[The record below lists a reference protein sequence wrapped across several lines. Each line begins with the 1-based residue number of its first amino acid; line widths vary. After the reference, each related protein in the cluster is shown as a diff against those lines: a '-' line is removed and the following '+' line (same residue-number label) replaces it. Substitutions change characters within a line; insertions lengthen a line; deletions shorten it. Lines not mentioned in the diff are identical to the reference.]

1 MSTNSVL
8 LEKDGG
14 LARLTLDHPP
24 LNVLDIPMME
34 EMADVLGR
42 LAADPDVSVLVITGA
57 GRAFCAGVDVA
68 DHTADRVTMML
79 GVFHAVIERIRALP
93 FPVVAAV
100 NGAALGGGCEL
111 LLAADIV
118 LARSGAKIGQ
128 PEIRL
133 GVFPPVAAVLMPQLI
148 GVQAT
153 MDLILSGRT
162 LLAEEAHG
170 LGLVSRVIPADDF
183 EQEVDSYV
191 NGLASLSA
199 PVLRLTK
206 RAVLEGLDVPAGT
219 ALKQAESLYLNEL
232 MALEDPH
239 EGIAAFVENR
249 QPTWKGA

>member
-1 MSTNSVL
+1 MSTCSVL

-14 LARLTLDHPP
+14 LARMTLDHPP

-42 LAADPDVSVLVITGA
+42 LAADPEVSVLVITGA

-68 DHTADRVTMML
+68 DHTADRVSTML
-79 GVFHAVIERIRALP
+79 GAFHAVIERMRALP

-133 GVFPPVAAVLMPQLI
+133 GVFPPVAAVLMPRLT
-148 GVQAT
+148 GLQAA

-162 LLAEEAHG
+162 LLAEEAHE

-183 EQEVDSYV
+183 QQEVDSYV

-239 EGIAAFVENR
+239 EGLAAFVENR
-249 QPTWKGA
+249 QPTWKGV